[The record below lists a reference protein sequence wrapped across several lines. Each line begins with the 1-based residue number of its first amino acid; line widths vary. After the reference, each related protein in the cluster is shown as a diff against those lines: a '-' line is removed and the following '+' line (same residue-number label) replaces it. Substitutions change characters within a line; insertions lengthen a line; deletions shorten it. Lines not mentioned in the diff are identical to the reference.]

1 MNDEPVLAGVSGT
14 LLEYLRGALCPGV
27 LSEGE
32 GVKLTHPGAEEEFR
46 LGLSLYDIEE
56 IHPGGPPRPVPLGED
71 RRRFP
76 GLTLSLHYLAFANR
90 KAAFHGVEAGDEL
103 LLLEGVLR
111 AVADAPDL
119 TWDGQRLHVF
129 LQPLEFNQRASLWQ
143 SLSCPLQPAVYLTVE
158 PASIPSAR
166 ILKVPAVRSAE
177 VRSGQMRE
185 EDGA

>member
-32 GVKLTHPGAEEEFR
+32 SVKLTHPGAEEEFR
-46 LGLSLYDIEE
+46 LGLSLYDMEE
-56 IHPGGPPRPVPLGED
+56 IRPGGPPRPVPLGED

-76 GLTLSLHYLAFANR
+76 DLTMSLHYLAFANR
-90 KAAFHGVEAGDEL
+90 KAAFHGVEAADEL

-111 AVADAPDL
+111 AVADAPGL
-119 TWDGQRLHVF
+119 TWGGQRLHLS
-129 LQPLEFNQRASLWQ
+129 LQSLEFNQRTALWQ
-143 SLSCPLQPAVYLTVE
+143 SLSSPLQPAVYLTVE

-166 ILKVPAVRSAE
+166 ILEVPAVRSTQ
-177 VRSGQMRE
+177 VRPGRMRK
-185 EDGA
+185 EDGV